1 MIKSIPFIFFR
12 VFYLSNIMWIYIII
26 LVFIVCLF
34 TLRPQFQYGLINS
47 KIPKVT
53 CNKKDNI
60 QDLVL
65 LPPAPAVPLV
75 KH

>member
-1 MIKSIPFIFFR
+1 
-12 VFYLSNIMWIYIII
+12 MWIYIII

-34 TLRPQFQYGLINS
+34 SLKPQFQYGLINS
-47 KIPKVT
+47 KLPKVP
-53 CNKKDNI
+53 CDKQDNI
-60 QDLVL
+60 HDLVI